1 MRQKNNTSLQREA
14 QLEHGKTGIK
24 TSLNLK
30 KRHHSISGRLGKE
43 RWIKASK
50 FYTAPSTVPFPKKE
64 KSIKKSSK
72 DYSNEM
78 YARHILKIVRL
89 KTDRQIDSMWK

>member
-1 MRQKNNTSLQREA
+1 MAHNFSERLLLRPIS
-14 QLEHGKTGIK
+14 
-24 TSLNLK
+24 K
-30 KRHHSISGRLGKE
+30 KDITQSQEGWAKRDGSKPQTA
-43 RWIKASK
+43 KSK

-64 KSIKKSSK
+64 KSIKKSSN

-78 YARHILKIVRL
+78 YALHILKIVRL